1 MKLLH
6 NTLFTLEH
14 ITSHHPHQPKMLYYI
29 FQTIQFVFGALLPLQ
44 ITFEVIHLS
53 KDWPFPMLKTASYT
67 LQQQVERTSLQM
79 LLLKYWAIYG
89 LVYLIIPHSP
99 FYFIFK
105 FLPFDSIIL
114 TVLQL
119 IGFSEIV
126 RQFIRFIEEQD
137 KIIALLQNWDDSS
150 KTKFEILSNIIFTT
164 INLNNKDYIATS
176 FLFGDYSI
184 LLIRYT
190 RTLLLPETDYIN
202 IAFEYIENSITFVKR
217 YIQKEAQ
224 EYYSKSHRNTY
235 RGFKWE
241 SKPKEKNFNSNNT
254 NEEKEKESERS
265 NNTTPPPSAGQT
277 AYESVTRFWNSFK
290 TEYGKASSN
299 SKSKT
304 SSASTG
310 IYSNESSRSSSNRKN
325 PSPDDYEIIDN
336 DLD

>member
-1 MKLLH
+1 
-6 NTLFTLEH
+6 
-14 ITSHHPHQPKMLYYI
+14 MLYYI
-29 FQTIQFVFGALLPLQ
+29 SQTIQFVFGALLPLQ

-67 LQQQVERTSLQM
+67 LQQQVEKTSLQL

-89 LVYLIIPHSP
+89 LVYLIIPNSP

-105 FLPFDSIIL
+105 FVPFNSIIL

-126 RQFIRFIEEQD
+126 RQFIKFIEEQD

-150 KTKFEILSNIIFTT
+150 KTKFEILSNMIFTT

-176 FLFGDYSI
+176 FLFGDYSKI
-184 LLIRYT
+184 LIIYT
-190 RTLLLPETDYIN
+190 KTLLLPETDYIN
-202 IAFEYIENSITFVKR
+202 AAFENIENSITFVKR

-224 EYYSKSHRNTY
+224 EYYFKTRPNTY

-241 SKPKEKNFNSNNT
+241 NNPSENNFQSSNTSYEREN
-254 NEEKEKESERS
+254 ESERS

-277 AYESVTRFWNSFK
+277 AYENVTRFWNSFK
-290 TEYGKASSN
+290 TEYGKASAN
-299 SKSKT
+299 SKNKS

-310 IYSNESSRSSSNRKN
+310 INSNESSRSSSHRKN